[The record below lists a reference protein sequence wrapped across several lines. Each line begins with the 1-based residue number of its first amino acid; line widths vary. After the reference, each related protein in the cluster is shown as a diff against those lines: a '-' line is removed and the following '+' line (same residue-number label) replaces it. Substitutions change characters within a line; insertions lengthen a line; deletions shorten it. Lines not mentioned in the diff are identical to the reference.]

1 MRQTSF
7 KSLMPM
13 QSLAG
18 LHRPASVLVLGTSS
32 FGRLEAAAPVFDCF
46 LAHGGNFFDTAHAYG
61 EALSP
66 GCCERT
72 LGTWIRNSDVRREV
86 VILGKGGHPPNTTPE
101 GVRRDIEESLERIH
115 TDYFDIYML
124 HRDSTSI
131 PVDEFVDVMCS
142 FLESGLIHS
151 YGFSN
156 WTMQRADA
164 ALRYAEAKGLSLPVG
179 ISNQLSLTVMEKPIY
194 PGCVSAADRAFRDW
208 LAGSGCA
215 LLPWSSQ
222 GRGAFT
228 EIARPE
234 DLGSSYLADC
244 WYSEANIERLV
255 RAQSLARRLSV
266 PPVNIALSWVL
277 QQPFQTFPI
286 IGPRT
291 VNELESSLGGLSV
304 ELSNDEIEWL
314 NLEDEH
320 VSSTNGATHNLG
332 PVVAAKPKC

>member
-1 MRQTSF
+1 MREVFFNSVC
-7 KSLMPM
+7 MPM

-18 LHRPASVLVLGTSS
+18 LDRPASILVLGTSS
-32 FGRLEAAAPVFDCF
+32 FGNFDEAGAVFDRF
-46 LAHGGNFFDTAHAYG
+46 FAHGGNFFDTAHVYG

-72 LGTWIRNSDVRREV
+72 LGAWVRNRNVRQEV
-86 VILGKGGHPPNTTPE
+86 VILGKGGHPPKTTPE
-101 GVRRDIEESLERIH
+101 GIKRDLEESLERIN
-115 TDYFDIYML
+115 TDYFDIYMP
-124 HRDSTSI
+124 HRDSTLI
-131 PVDEFVDVMCS
+131 PVDEFVDVLYS

-156 WTMQRADA
+156 WTKERIHA
-164 ALRYAEAKGLSLPVG
+164 ALRYAQAKAFSLPVG

-208 LAGSGCA
+208 LAENGYA
-215 LLPWSSQ
+215 LVPWSSQ

-228 EIARPE
+228 EIAQPE
-234 DLGSSYLADC
+234 DLRSSSLADC

-255 RAQSLARRLSV
+255 RTHRLARRRNVL
-266 PPVNIALSWVL
+266 PVNIALAWVL

-291 VNELESSLGGLSV
+291 VKELESSLCGLSV
-304 ELSNDEIEWL
+304 ELSGTEIAWL
-314 NLEDEH
+314 NLEDE
-320 VSSTNGATHNLG
+320 
-332 PVVAAKPKC
+332 